1 MMSNLPDQQGGFD
14 PGSLA
19 LAAVGFAGSVG
30 AYGLTSENRKADELL
45 TSAVET
51 KYGAIL
57 RADKDALAAREKE
70 LAAATQE
77 IRDLKAKLALKEKRN
92 VSSPA
97 LDGFNR
103 TFQSAT
109 PEALKAAIPAVLARL
124 EVDYPQLVTTPADK
138 AAITTMLTF
147 PTTGRGRMMKL
158 PLPVFYTRNVDP
170 VFRQILTRPKGGRRR
185 RRRVRGGD
193 NDRPGEAQGLPA
205 APVDV
210 DPIEAAVAE
219 ATVPG
224 SATGSAASYATT
236 GSPPYEEFAELYA
249 TAIRDATKSA
259 FQTEQE
265 RSTAARAAVDTKT
278 AARLDG
284 AAAKASK
291 VLADK
296 LGKAIDT
303 ATQAIAAQSAKEA
316 TIPADRQAEV
326 GELKTALTTTLETA
340 TTQRTAL
347 AAVTTQE
354 GWTTQGGPAKLT
366 LDSIPVATA
375 TYVDAVKRSSLGVV
389 PSPSRSPF
397 ASFFKPRPASVA
409 SMVNAPPAVPENVPA
424 DVAPAVPAEVAPPP
438 PAVDA
443 EAELAARRAAAKA
456 SFDQSLTYENPIRR
470 ATLRVPKKKFGG
482 RRTRRRTVRKST
494 YKTHRGSR

>member
-1 MMSNLPDQQGGFD
+1 M
-14 PGSLA
+14 
-19 LAAVGFAGSVG
+19 
-30 AYGLTSENRKADELL
+30 
-45 TSAVET
+45 
-51 KYGAIL
+51 
-57 RADKDALAAREKE
+57 
-70 LAAATQE
+70 
-77 IRDLKAKLALKEKRN
+77 
-92 VSSPA
+92 
-97 LDGFNR
+97 
-103 TFQSAT
+103 
-109 PEALKAAIPAVLARL
+109 
-124 EVDYPQLVTTPADK
+124 
-138 AAITTMLTF
+138 
-147 PTTGRGRMMKL
+147 
-158 PLPVFYTRNVDP
+158 
-170 VFRQILTRPKGGRRR
+170 
-185 RRRVRGGD
+185 
-193 NDRPGEAQGLPA
+193 
-205 APVDV
+205 
-210 DPIEAAVAE
+210 
-219 ATVPG
+219 
-224 SATGSAASYATT
+224 
-236 GSPPYEEFAELYA
+236 YA

-265 RSTAARAAVDTKT
+265 RSSAARAAVDTKT

-303 ATQAIAAQSAKEA
+303 ATQALAAQSAKEA
-316 TIPADRQAEV
+316 TIPAERQAEV
-326 GELKTALTTTLETA
+326 GDLKTALTTTLETA

-347 AAVTTQE
+347 AAVSTQE

-409 SMVNAPPAVPENVPA
+409 SMVNARPAVPEVVPA
-424 DVAPAVPAEVAPPP
+424 DVPADVPAEVAPAVPAEVVPPP

-456 SFDQSLTYENPIRR
+456 SFNQSLSYENPIRR
-470 ATLRVPKKKFGG
+470 ATLRVPRKKFGG

>member
-1 MMSNLPDQQGGFD
+1 M
-14 PGSLA
+14 
-19 LAAVGFAGSVG
+19 
-30 AYGLTSENRKADELL
+30 
-45 TSAVET
+45 
-51 KYGAIL
+51 
-57 RADKDALAAREKE
+57 
-70 LAAATQE
+70 
-77 IRDLKAKLALKEKRN
+77 
-92 VSSPA
+92 
-97 LDGFNR
+97 
-103 TFQSAT
+103 
-109 PEALKAAIPAVLARL
+109 
-124 EVDYPQLVTTPADK
+124 
-138 AAITTMLTF
+138 
-147 PTTGRGRMMKL
+147 
-158 PLPVFYTRNVDP
+158 
-170 VFRQILTRPKGGRRR
+170 
-185 RRRVRGGD
+185 
-193 NDRPGEAQGLPA
+193 
-205 APVDV
+205 
-210 DPIEAAVAE
+210 
-219 ATVPG
+219 
-224 SATGSAASYATT
+224 
-236 GSPPYEEFAELYA
+236 YA

-265 RSTAARAAVDTKT
+265 RSSAARAAVDTKT

-284 AAAKASK
+284 AAANASK

-303 ATQAIAAQSAKEA
+303 ATQALAAQSAKEA

-326 GELKTALTTTLETA
+326 GDLKTALTTTLETA

-354 GWTTQGGPAKLT
+354 GWTTQGGPAKAT

-375 TYVDAVKRSSLGVV
+375 SYVDAVKRSSLGVA

-397 ASFFKPRPASVA
+397 ASLFRPRPSSVA

-424 DVAPAVPAEVAPPP
+424 EVVPPP